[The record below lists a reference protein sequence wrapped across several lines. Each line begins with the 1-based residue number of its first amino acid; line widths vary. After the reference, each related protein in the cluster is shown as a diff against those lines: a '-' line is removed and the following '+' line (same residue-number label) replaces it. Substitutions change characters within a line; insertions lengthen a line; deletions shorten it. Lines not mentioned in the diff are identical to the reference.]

1 MAKKSRKARVGK
13 AAANNKKF
21 SKRNASA
28 VAKGAAYAV
37 LADRP

>member
-1 MAKKSRKARVGK
+1 MAKKSRKARVGE

>member
-1 MAKKSRKARVGK
+1 MPKKSRKARVEK
-13 AAANNKKF
+13 AAASNKKF
-21 SKRNASA
+21 SQRNASA